1 MKILLAGDGSAYTG
15 KAANF
20 IASHLAG
27 FLGNSE
33 LHLLH
38 VALPLPIGL
47 AVKNARKIPGDDAV
61 DNYYEEESP
70 AALVPAENILREHHI
85 YVQATY
91 KIGEIAYEIQSYVS
105 TNGIDMIVMGWS

>member
-1 MKILLAGDGSAYTG
+1 MKILLAADGSAYTG

-47 AVKNARKIPGDDAV
+47 AVKNARKIVEGIANVALSLPHIIGRSGILSTLQPPVSGHEKNALR
-61 DNYYEEESP
+61 ES
-70 AALVPAENILREHHI
+70 AALIKRNVTALG
-85 YVQATY
+85 Y
-91 KIGEIAYEIQSYVS
+91 
-105 TNGIDMIVMGWS
+105 